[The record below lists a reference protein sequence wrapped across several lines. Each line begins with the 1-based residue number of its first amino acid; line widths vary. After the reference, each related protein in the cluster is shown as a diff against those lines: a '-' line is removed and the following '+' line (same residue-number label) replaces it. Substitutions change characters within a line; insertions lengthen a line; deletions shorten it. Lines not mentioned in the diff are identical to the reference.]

1 MITRIEGMA
10 DNHAL
15 VFMPGSDGYWTAQ
28 VPPDLEDGT
37 YYVTL
42 TAWDAAGNST
52 YYATVLMTVDVT
64 GIRLRGRMGIICWIG
79 CRDTTRRGTRD
90 IVHIGRDVRWMGQQ
104 SG

>member
-15 VFMPGSDGYWTAQ
+15 VFAPGQDGYWTAQ
-28 VPPDLEDGT
+28 VPPDLEDGV

-52 YYATVLMTVDVT
+52 YYATILLMVDAG
-64 GIRLRGRMGIICWIG
+64 GICIAWQDGGYLLDWMPEYNAAWDAGYCADWEG
-79 CRDTTRRGTRD
+79 C
-90 IVHIGRDVRWMGQQ
+90 
-104 SG
+104 

>member
-10 DNHAL
+10 DNHVL
-15 VFMPGSDGYWTAQ
+15 VFAPDGDGYWTAQ

-64 GIRLRGRMGIICWIG
+64 GIRFAWQDGGYLL
-79 CRDTTRRGTRD
+79 D
-90 IVHIGRDVRWMGQQ
+90 
-104 SG
+104 

>member
-15 VFMPGSDGYWTAQ
+15 VFAPGQDGYWTAQ
-28 VPPDLEDGT
+28 VPPDLEDGV

-52 YYATVLMTVDVT
+52 YYATILLMVDAG
-64 GIRLRGRMGIICWIG
+64 GI
-79 CRDTTRRGTRD
+79 
-90 IVHIGRDVRWMGQQ
+90 HIAWQDGGYLPDWLPGYRAEWEVCCDG
-104 SG
+104 

>member
-15 VFMPGSDGYWTAQ
+15 GFAPGQDGYWTAQ
-28 VPPDLEDGT
+28 VPRDLEDGV

-52 YYATVLMTVDVT
+52 YYATILLMVDAG
-64 GIRLRGRMGIICWIG
+64 GIRIAWQDGGYLLDWMPGYNAAWDAGYCADWEG
-79 CRDTTRRGTRD
+79 C
-90 IVHIGRDVRWMGQQ
+90 
-104 SG
+104 

>member
-15 VFMPGSDGYWTAQ
+15 VFAPGQDGYWTAQ
-28 VPPDLEDGT
+28 VPRDLEDGV

-52 YYATVLMTVDVT
+52 YYATILLMVDAG
-64 GIRLRGRMGIICWIG
+64 GIRIAWQDGGYL
-79 CRDTTRRGTRD
+79 DA
-90 IVHIGRDVRWMGQQ
+90 
-104 SG
+104 

>member
-15 VFMPGSDGYWTAQ
+15 VFARSEDGYWTAQ

-42 TAWDAAGNST
+42 TAWDMAGNST
-52 YYATVLMTVDVT
+52 YYATVSMTVDIT
-64 GIRLRGRMGIICWIG
+64 GIRFAWQDGDYLLDWMQGYNAAWGAGYCADWEG
-79 CRDTTRRGTRD
+79 C
-90 IVHIGRDVRWMGQQ
+90 
-104 SG
+104 